1 MPPTILL
8 ARGVRFRQVFVD
20 QRFGRLHEACA
31 DGSLSAAR
39 MVSHSATSRPRILMS
54 LSSAGQSRSP
64 AGSSSNCS
72 SSHSTCSR
80 PPQMRASVML
90 TRSRRHVRRLTVL
103 LIAYVSSPGHG
114 AAAVVRKRYGDMRH
128 HPVWRSAVPMVL
140 VRFEKD
146 AVARVDESIEPPS
159 RWQSPIPSVTQIVW
173 PCGCVCQAVRA
184 PGAKWT
190 AIAPRGGASATASM
204 NTVPVNQSPGPRK
217 VSMPLRVT
225 FMSADARSHWERIA
239 RPSESSGASVT
250 DDTDARSQISGSGS
264 VISEAAVAPGG

>member
-31 DGSLSAAR
+31 DGSSSAAR

-146 AVARVDESIEPPS
+146 AVARVDDLDRTTFALAEPDPLGYPD
-159 RWQSPIPSVTQIVW
+159 RL
-173 PCGCVCQAVRA
+173 AVRMRV
-184 PGAKWT
+184 PGCSSAGREMDGDCPEGRSIGDCVDEHR
-190 AIAPRGGASATASM
+190 AGEPVPRASEGVDA
-204 NTVPVNQSPGPRK
+204 
-217 VSMPLRVT
+217 VT
-225 FMSADARSHWERIA
+225 CDFHVR
-239 RPSESSGASVT
+239 
-250 DDTDARSQISGSGS
+250 
-264 VISEAAVAPGG
+264 